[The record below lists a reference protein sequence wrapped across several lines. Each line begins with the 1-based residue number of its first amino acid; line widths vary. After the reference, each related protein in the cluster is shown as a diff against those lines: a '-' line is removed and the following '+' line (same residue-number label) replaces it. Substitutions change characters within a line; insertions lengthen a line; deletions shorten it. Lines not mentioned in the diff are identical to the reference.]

1 MLLALLGLRARLGP
15 RWPRWLRWLRWLRT
29 HTRLSLR
36 LVDRHLYAVALI
48 QVGQRLFGYF
58 ELNRLTTLHLQL
70 DGIVLVVHIRHGGV
84 DGIAGTHSTHL

>member
-15 RWPRWLRWLRWLRT
+15 RWPRWLRWLRT

>member
-15 RWPRWLRWLRWLRT
+15 RWLRWLRT

-58 ELNRLTTLHLQL
+58 ELNRLTTLHLQF

-84 DGIAGTHSTHL
+84 KGVLRPHGTRL